1 MHIQSWQSSTRHGR
15 QLIFWP
21 SHTERVR
28 SCTTHR
34 IQETALVRTFLSK
47 EGVPVLTAKGAAH
60 ADIQAEHTIGGA
72 TTRQNIPSL
81 RLRAHPPKTQA
92 TPVDIL
98 GGKTGTSSAPSTGR
112 PRPLCLWSCFHLA
125 KPDTVARR
133 QTAYVQQRADAIPVR
148 RPRNCRPTAH
158 SLLCSMGSSGRT
170 RRND

>member
-1 MHIQSWQSSTRHGR
+1 MQSWQSSTRHGR
-15 QLIFWP
+15 QLIFWR

-34 IQETALVRTFLSK
+34 NLCARFKISFPLARPWLDDVVLS
-47 EGVPVLTAKGAAH
+47 
-60 ADIQAEHTIGGA
+60 QWQGA

-98 GGKTGTSSAPSTGR
+98 GGKTGTSSASNTGR

-133 QTAYVQQRADAIPVR
+133 QAAYVQEGLDATPVR
-148 RPRNCRPTAH
+148 RPRNCRPTPH
-158 SLLCSMGSSGRT
+158 SLICSMGSSGRT